1 MTSGTESLDTVRARA
16 EAFVEEISREVL
28 GALTGMKPGADLQPL
43 YRKHAAAF
51 GDEAM
56 EAVRSA
62 FAGAAPGSDTA
73 RSARVLLEWVI
84 DSRIG
89 RELAPLDERDLAWE
103 ATAKVTLP
111 DGTVEPYQ
119 RVAITLSNTLDA
131 PERRV
136 IDDARATLVAAE
148 LAPLKR
154 EKLEREREMWAAS
167 GVAAG
172 YIPTFESLAGFSLAD
187 LRDQCAAFLRDTQ
200 AMWDDVLPHFLKAR
214 LNLAPADAAR
224 CDAGA
229 LFRAREFDGAFPADA
244 MEREV
249 RRHVTDMG
257 ASPDANGRVRYDT
270 ADREGKRA
278 RAFCA
283 PVRIPE
289 EVHLVIRPHGGQ
301 NDWMTLLHELG
312 HALHFANAERTLP
325 FEFRWMGDNSVTEGY
340 AMLFDHRLK
349 DAGWLQRYT
358 GLGKAGTAEFL
369 RSAGFEE
376 LHFLRRYCGKL
387 AYELELYGGNVSW
400 ESLPGVYVET
410 LTAATNF
417 RYRDA
422 DAFVDVDPRFY
433 AARYLRAW
441 QLQALLAETLTER
454 FNEDWWR
461 NPAAGPWIV
470 GELFSHGQRE
480 LGHEQAQR
488 VSGKPLGFA
497 PLVRSIERMLG

>member
-1 MTSGTESLDTVRARA
+1 MTPGTDSLDGVRSRA
-16 EAFVEEISREVL
+16 EAFVEEISHEVL
-28 GALTGMKPGADLQPL
+28 GALTGMKTGADLQPI
-43 YRKHAAAF
+43 YGKHAAAF
-51 GDEAM
+51 GDAAM
-56 EAVRSA
+56 DAVRSA
-62 FAGAAPGSDTA
+62 RTTAAPGSDAA
-73 RSARVLLEWVI
+73 RSARVLLEWLI

-111 DGTVEPYQ
+111 DGSAEPYQ
-119 RVAITLSNTLDA
+119 RVAITMSNTLDA
-131 PERRV
+131 KGRRV
-136 IDDARATLVAAE
+136 LDDARAMLIAAE

-154 EKLEREREMWAAS
+154 EKLQRERDLFAGA
-167 GVAAG
+167 GVASG
-172 YIPTFESLAGFSLAD
+172 YIPTFEALAGLSLAD
-187 LRDQCAAFLRDTQ
+187 LRDQCAAFVRDTQ
-200 AMWDDVLPHFLKAR
+200 AMWDEVLPHFLKSR
-214 LNLAPADAAR
+214 LNLTPGEATRA
-224 CDAGA
+224 DAGA
-229 LFRAREFDGAFPADA
+229 LFRAREFDGGFPKDA

-249 RRHVTDMG
+249 RRHVTEMG
-257 ASPDANGRVRYDT
+257 VSPDANGRVRYDT
-270 ADREGKRA
+270 ADREGKRS

-289 EVHLVIRPHGGQ
+289 EIHLVIRPHGGQ

-358 GLGKAGTAEFL
+358 ELNAAGAADFL

-387 AYELELYGGNVSW
+387 MYEMELYGGAVPW
-400 ESLPGVYVET
+400 ESLPARYVET
-410 LTAATNF
+410 LMATTTF
-417 RYRDA
+417 QYREA

-433 AARYLRAW
+433 SARYLRAW
-441 QLQALLAETLTER
+441 QLQALLNESLTER

-461 NPAAGPWIV
+461 NPKAGPWIV

-480 LGHEQAQR
+480 LGDEQARR
-488 VSGKPLGFA
+488 VSGKALGFA
-497 PLVRSIERMLG
+497 PLIRSIERMLA